1 MKNIYLLR
9 RVYASQIYILFYILE
24 SLIVLKIKKFL
35 RSSLRKLLKI
45 ILNPLFKIKNKN
57 SNLEKAYANTVYIL
71 IKKKCSIKK
80 YLKENTEKF

>member
-1 MKNIYLLR
+1 MQESNLYFILYTRVFNCTKN
-9 RVYASQIYILFYILE
+9 
-24 SLIVLKIKKFL
+24 KKGFL

-71 IKKKCSIKK
+71 IKK
-80 YLKENTEKF
+80 NAV